1 MKQKLTIT
9 LDAELVPWAKQYA
22 EANGISLSSLIEQAL
37 RELAEHEAPTFAD
50 KWRGKFQT
58 AERENDSRYDALSKK
73 YLL

>member
-22 EANGISLSSLIEQAL
+22 EAKGISLSSLIEQAL
-37 RELAEHEAPTFAD
+37 RELADEEVPTFAD
-50 KWRGKFQT
+50 KWRGKFRA